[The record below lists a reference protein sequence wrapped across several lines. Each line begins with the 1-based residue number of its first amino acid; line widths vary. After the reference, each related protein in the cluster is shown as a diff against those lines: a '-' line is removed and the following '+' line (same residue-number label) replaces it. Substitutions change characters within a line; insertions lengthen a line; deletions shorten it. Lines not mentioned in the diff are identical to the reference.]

1 MAGAI
6 TPATKTPAGTSA
18 VTKPLI
24 PTMGDTQHL
33 DSNALQLVVDVFGIV
48 AMPLPVHT
56 PLIAWQFD
64 APVSITYKPAAD
76 DTSEYLYIRW
86 KDSQFGEMVVPIKT
100 TIASDIV
107 IEFKIHPMTQAVNG
121 GPGWRAIMLQE
132 AQTVHADTPIHKK
145 LMDPCVIENRVQ
157 MVTWHPRT
165 DVCSAVC
172 VENLKDDEFGALV
185 GAYGGKMWVVRAQ
198 GEVNRARLR
207 LALIQ
212 EEEASLQ
219 ALQSSEAKPTVK
231 KEDKRRTERVV
242 RQWTKLI
249 TITIT
254 RQLVRAIRKM
264 TTYRIHNP
272 VFPQDMFALH
282 GNTVADMLY
291 NRWQV
296 AAAQYTPIS
305 VSPHSI

>member
-1 MAGAI
+1 
-6 TPATKTPAGTSA
+6 
-18 VTKPLI
+18 
-24 PTMGDTQHL
+24 
-33 DSNALQLVVDVFGIV
+33 
-48 AMPLPVHT
+48 
-56 PLIAWQFD
+56 
-64 APVSITYKPAAD
+64 
-76 DTSEYLYIRW
+76 
-86 KDSQFGEMVVPIKT
+86 
-100 TIASDIV
+100 
-107 IEFKIHPMTQAVNG
+107 
-121 GPGWRAIMLQE
+121 
-132 AQTVHADTPIHKK
+132 
-145 LMDPCVIENRVQ
+145 
-157 MVTWHPRT
+157 
-165 DVCSAVC
+165 
-172 VENLKDDEFGALV
+172 
-185 GAYGGKMWVVRAQ
+185 
-198 GEVNRARLR
+198 
-207 LALIQ
+207 
-212 EEEASLQ
+212 
-219 ALQSSEAKPTVK
+219 EAKPTVK